1 MILLG
6 PSGCG
11 KSTLL
16 RCLSGLEEISSGQ
29 ILMDGKDITNLEPK
43 DRNIGMVFQHYSL
56 FPNMTV
62 EENIAFGLKMKKKP
76 EEEIKKK
83 VKEAM
88 EMVELTGKEKEYPD
102 NLSGGQQQRVA
113 LARSI
118 VQQPKV
124 LLLDEPLSAIDAK
137 LRKSLQNSIR
147 EVHKKLGL
155 TSIFVTHDQDEAMIM
170 SDTIHLFHEGKIEQS
185 SNPIEMY
192 TSPVSKFAATFIGN
206 YNILSEKQFQTV
218 TGHAIIAPEGI
229 AIRPETLPELRAC
242 SAVYGPIALVH
253 FDAHYDTIPEYFGKP
268 YSHGTP
274 FYHAAKEGLVDTSCS
289 IQLGIRE
296 RLYGSEDAQNSANLG
311 YESLKASEMHH
322 MTSEEIIRKVYERT
336 KGTKVFLTFDIDFL
350 DPAYA
355 PGTGTPVQGGF
366 STWEALEL
374 IRGLKELDIV
384 GYDIV
389 EVAPAFDGTGITS
402 IAAAGI
408 IQEFMAL
415 IAWRKKNG
423 KL

>member
-1 MILLG
+1 MAYIEFQNINKFYGDNQVLKNVNLSIEEGQFVTLLG

-16 RCLSGLEEISSGQ
+16 RCLAGLEEISSGQ

-62 EENIAFGLKMKKKP
+62 EGNIAFGLKMKKKSK
-76 EEEIKKK
+76 EEIAEK
-83 VKEAM
+83 VKAAM
-88 EMVELTGKEKEYPD
+88 EMVELTGKEKEYPE

-155 TSIFVTHDQDEAMIM
+155 TSIFVTHDQDEAMVM

-206 YNILSEKQFQTV
+206 YNILSEEEFAAV
-218 TGHAIIAPEGI
+218 TGKRITSPSGI
-229 AIRPETLPELRAC
+229 AIRPETLQIIGENGPEEDYTFEGVIVDNIPKGNVLQYHVKIRDVMLKIDVLFR
-242 SAVYGPIALVH
+242 SKSL
-253 FDAHYDTIPEYFGKP
+253 FD
-268 YSHGTP
+268 
-274 FYHAAKEGLVDTSCS
+274 
-289 IQLGIRE
+289 
-296 RLYGSEDAQNSANLG
+296 N
-311 YESLKASEMHH
+311 
-322 MTSEEIIRKVYERT
+322 
-336 KGTKVFLTFDIDFL
+336 GTKIKVTVADHNC
-350 DPAYA
+350 
-355 PGTGTPVQGGF
+355 
-366 STWEALEL
+366 
-374 IRGLKELDIV
+374 IRL
-384 GYDIV
+384 
-389 EVAPAFDGTGITS
+389 
-402 IAAAGI
+402 
-408 IQEFMAL
+408 
-415 IAWRKKNG
+415 
-423 KL
+423 

>member
-1 MILLG
+1 MAYIEFKNINKYYGKNQVLKNVNLEIEKGQFVTLLG

-16 RCLSGLEEISSGQ
+16 RCLSGLEDISSGQ
-29 ILMDGKDITNLEPK
+29 IFMDGKDITNLEPK

-62 EENIAFGLKMKKKP
+62 EENIGFGLKMKKRPK
-76 EEEIKKK
+76 EEIGQK
-83 VKEAM
+83 VKKIINI
-88 EMVELTGKEKEYPD
+88 VELEGKEKEYPD

-155 TSIFVTHDQDEAMIM
+155 TSIFVTHDQDEAMVM

-206 YNILSEKQFQTV
+206 YNILSEDEFIRI
-218 TGHAIIAPEGI
+218 TGKKITAPNGI
-229 AIRPETLPELRAC
+229 AIRPETLQII
-242 SAVYGPIALVH
+242 G
-253 FDAHYDTIPEYFGKP
+253 
-268 YSHGTP
+268 
-274 FYHAAKEGLVDTSCS
+274 KEGQEEEYTFEGTIMDNTPKGNVLQYHVNVKDILLKIDVLFRSKS
-289 IQLGIRE
+289 LF
-296 RLYGSEDAQNSANLG
+296 QN
-311 YESLKASEMHH
+311 
-322 MTSEEIIRKVYERT
+322 
-336 KGTKVFLTFDIDFL
+336 GTKVKVTVADHNC
-350 DPAYA
+350 
-355 PGTGTPVQGGF
+355 
-366 STWEALEL
+366 
-374 IRGLKELDIV
+374 IRL
-384 GYDIV
+384 
-389 EVAPAFDGTGITS
+389 
-402 IAAAGI
+402 
-408 IQEFMAL
+408 
-415 IAWRKKNG
+415 
-423 KL
+423 

>member
-1 MILLG
+1 MAYIEFKNIDKFYGENQVLKNVNLEIEKGQFVTLLG

-16 RCLSGLEEISSGQ
+16 RCLSGLEEISAGQ
-29 ILMDGKDITNLEPK
+29 IMMDGKDITNLEPK

-62 EENIAFGLKMKKKP
+62 EENIGFGLKMKKRPK
-76 EEEIKKK
+76 EEIAQK

-137 LRKSLQNSIR
+137 LRKSLQKSIR
-147 EVHKKLGL
+147 EIHDKLGL
-155 TSIFVTHDQDEAMIM
+155 TSIFVTHDQDEAMVM

-192 TSPVSKFAATFIGN
+192 TAPVSKFAATFIGN

-218 TGHAIIAPEGI
+218 TGHVLTAPEGI
-229 AIRPETLPELRAC
+229 AIRPETLQIIGNNDKEEE
-242 SAVYGPIALVH
+242 YTFEG
-253 FDAHYDTIPEYFGKP
+253 TIVDNTPKGNVLQYHVDVNGIMLKIDVLFRSKSLFEN
-268 YSHGTP
+268 GTRVRITVAD
-274 FYHAAKEGLVDTSCS
+274 HNC
-289 IQLGIRE
+289 IR
-296 RLYGSEDAQNSANLG
+296 L
-311 YESLKASEMHH
+311 
-322 MTSEEIIRKVYERT
+322 
-336 KGTKVFLTFDIDFL
+336 
-350 DPAYA
+350 
-355 PGTGTPVQGGF
+355 
-366 STWEALEL
+366 
-374 IRGLKELDIV
+374 
-384 GYDIV
+384 
-389 EVAPAFDGTGITS
+389 
-402 IAAAGI
+402 
-408 IQEFMAL
+408 
-415 IAWRKKNG
+415 
-423 KL
+423 